1 MADGFEEVWMT
12 YDEAAAALGIK
23 KASVQRRAALRKW
36 PKRKGNGKKV
46 QVGIPADAMPNDTP
60 DIPPALP
67 PVITPERSPDDIARI
82 AGLEVEVSQLNL
94 RLDDARADN
103 AKLIDMMTEMT
114 KPQPGFWSRI
124 WGSRS

>member
-1 MADGFEEVWMT
+1 MTENVWMT
-12 YDEAAAALGIK
+12 YDEAADAMGIK

-36 PKRKGNGKKV
+36 PKRQGNGRKV
-46 QVGIPADAMPNDTP
+46 QVGIPADALPDTTP
-60 DIPPALP
+60 DDPPTLP
-67 PVITPERSPDDIARI
+67 PVITPVRSPDDIAKI
-82 AGLEVEVSQLNL
+82 AGLEVEVAQLNS

-114 KPQPGFWSRI
+114 KPRPLWARI